1 MTTFDGAIERFLAH
15 LKAVKNAS
23 DHTVR
28 SYRIDLQSFQA
39 FLKKER
45 PGIKGAEGVD
55 KQCVR
60 HFLAQL
66 NFQQAARR
74 TVLRRLAALRSF
86 FNYLKREKVIVGN
99 PLEEIE
105 TPKLPRGLPK
115 SLEYVQV
122 ERLLSQP
129 DTSAYLGFRDRCIM
143 ELLYSSGLRV
153 SEVAGL
159 NCGDFDAKNLRLRI
173 RGKGKKER
181 VIPITKTAAKWIHEL
196 ACHPESL
203 LEKGEEAVFLNKWGK
218 RLSVRS
224 IDRNFGKYLLASG
237 LSDDVTPH
245 TIRHTIAT
253 HWLEKGMDLKT
264 IQQLLG
270 HNSLATTQIYTHVS
284 TKLKREAYEKAHPRM
299 KKK

>member
-1 MTTFDGAIERFLAH
+1 MTTFDGAIERFLTH

-28 SYRIDLQSFQA
+28 SYRIDLQSFQT

-45 PGIKGAEGVD
+45 PGIKGPEGVD

-122 ERLLSQP
+122 ERLFSQP

-159 NCGDFDAKNLRLRI
+159 NSADFDAKNLRLRI

-237 LSDDVTPH
+237 LSADVTPH

-270 HNSLATTQIYTHVS
+270 HNSLATTQIYTQVS
-284 TKLKREAYEKAHPRM
+284 TKLKRETYEKAHPRM

>member
-1 MTTFDGAIERFLAH
+1 MTTLSEAIERFLVH
-15 LKAVKNAS
+15 LKAIKNGS
-23 DHTVR
+23 DHTIR
-28 SYRIDLQSFQA
+28 SYRTDLQSFQT
-39 FLKKER
+39 FLAKER
-45 PGIKGAEGVD
+45 PGVKGPEGVD
-55 KQCVR
+55 KQCIR
-60 HFLAQL
+60 HFLAELSYQR
-66 NFQQAARR
+66 AARR

-86 FNYLKREKVIVGN
+86 FKHLKREKLITGN

-115 SLEYVQV
+115 SLEYIQV

-129 DTSAYLGFRDRCIM
+129 DTAAYLGMRDRCIM

-159 NCGDFDAKNLRLRI
+159 NCEDFDTKNLRLRV

-181 VIPITKTAAKWIHEL
+181 VLPITKTAAKWIQEL
-196 ACHPESL
+196 IGHPDTL
-203 LEKGEEAVFLNKWGK
+203 AEKGEEALFLNKWGK

-224 IDRNFGKYLLASG
+224 IDRNFAKYLLASG
-237 LSDDVTPH
+237 LSADVTPH

-270 HNSLATTQIYTHVS
+270 HNSLATTQIYTQVS
-284 TKLKREAYEKAHPRM
+284 TKLKRETYEAAHPRM